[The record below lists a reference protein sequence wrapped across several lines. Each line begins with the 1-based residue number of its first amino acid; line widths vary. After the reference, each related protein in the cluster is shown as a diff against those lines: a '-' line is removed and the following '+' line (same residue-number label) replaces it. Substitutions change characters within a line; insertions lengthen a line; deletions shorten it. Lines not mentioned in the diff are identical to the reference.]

1 MKETFTVY
9 DVEIEFFDQ
18 PESNFRQVVI
28 VLDDIKGMFIRR
40 ASETEVYF
48 VVITSFGY
56 IAVNEKDWFN
66 IKNILREY
74 NSNLKPILD

>member
-1 MKETFTVY
+1 MNKIFTVY
-9 DVEIEFFDQ
+9 GVEIEFFDQ

-40 ASETEVYF
+40 VSETEVYF

-56 IAVNEKDWFN
+56 VQVNEQDWFD
-66 IKNILREY
+66 IKNILSGVRE
-74 NSNLKPILD
+74 NK